1 MLKENIQIVEDN
13 IRKACERSGRDPKD
27 VLLLPVSK
35 TKPESMI
42 EEVYDLGVREFGE
55 NYVQEL
61 CQKIDNMHDDIKWHM
76 IGHLQRN
83 KVKYIIGR
91 VALIH
96 SVDSVRLAA
105 EISKEAC

>member
-55 NYVQEL
+55 NYVQEMVDKTDTL
-61 CQKIDNMHDDIKWHM
+61 PKDITWHM
-76 IGHLQRN
+76 IGHP
-83 KVKYIIGR
+83 
-91 VALIH
+91 
-96 SVDSVRLAA
+96 
-105 EISKEAC
+105 KE